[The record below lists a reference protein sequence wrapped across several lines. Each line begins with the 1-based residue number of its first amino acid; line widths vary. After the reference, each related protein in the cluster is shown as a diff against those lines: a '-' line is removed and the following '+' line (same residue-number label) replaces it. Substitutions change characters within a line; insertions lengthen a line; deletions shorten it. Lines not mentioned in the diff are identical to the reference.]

1 MKVREYGRVGGVS
14 GDILKDEYVCIEG
27 RYV

>member
-1 MKVREYGRVGGVS
+1 MKGREYGGVRGVS
-14 GDILKDEYVCIEG
+14 GDILKDEYVCIER